1 MERQGQEM
9 LVLVESAHRPLSAAL
24 KEPRDLVAAALL
36 LFLARRD
43 MDKPLTQQDYQR
55 ALLALRRTPDLKLV
69 QMGGAKYPQTPAWV
83 KPLRERMTEALK
95 RKAKEA
101 GEMAARHAAEQAQ
114 AFRMATAAPVSE
126 DVQRLGSVR
135 LSRRLVSISN
145 DQAEQPYRDI
155 KRRLALGVALGLT
168 LADLVRSL
176 MRVGGRRGKLPDV
189 HDANAVAEAIAD
201 SIFGVASRRARM
213 VAVTEIANA
222 YNVQMLI
229 ALDQLDTVPLKRWDA
244 RHDKRTCVECYA
256 MDGRVAELHRNF
268 PNGSMG
274 PPLHP
279 HCRCYLTIWPSRRSQ
294 GDE

>member
-1 MERQGQEM
+1 M
-9 LVLVESAHRPLSAAL
+9 A
-24 KEPRDLVAAALL
+24 
-36 LFLARRD
+36 
-43 MDKPLTQQDYQR
+43 
-55 ALLALRRTPDLKLV
+55 
-69 QMGGAKYPQTPAWV
+69 
-83 KPLRERMTEALK
+83 EALK

-101 GEMAARHAAEQAQ
+101 GEMAARHTAEQAQ
-114 AFRMATAAPVSE
+114 AFRLTTAAPDSE
-126 DVQRLGSVR
+126 EVQRRGARR
-135 LSRRLVSISN
+135 LSKRLTAISA

-168 LADLVRSL
+168 LAELVRGL

-229 ALDQLDTVPLKRWDA
+229 AMDQLDTVTLKRWDA
-244 RHDKRTCVECYA
+244 RHDKRTCVECYSL
-256 MDGRVAELHRNF
+256 DGRVAELRREF
-268 PNGSMG
+268 PNGSLG

-279 HCRCYLTIWPSRRSQ
+279 NCRCYLTIWPSRRPQ